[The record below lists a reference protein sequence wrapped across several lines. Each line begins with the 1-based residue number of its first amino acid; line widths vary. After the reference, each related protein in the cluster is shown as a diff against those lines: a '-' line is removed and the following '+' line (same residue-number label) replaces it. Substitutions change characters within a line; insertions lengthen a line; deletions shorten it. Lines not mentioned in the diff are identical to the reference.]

1 MIEDIMKSVEDAGKL
16 KTPEMKAS
24 EKSTATAS
32 VGQIGVSAPVTPPGS
47 EIPSWAQEL
56 IAQNK
61 EMKAELTMFKDM
73 AGKNEIASYLNAK
86 KDFTK
91 KTVHFKLWNGKPVI
105 AWSSLDYK
113 SFNPRAMDALGE
125 NIKSTLTL
133 LDGTQEEVNY
143 IQFIRV
149 NDLVK
154 VPFTSINGKLI
165 EVEWTPELVALCGL
179 KSDKMMLESKFV
191 NV

>member
-1 MIEDIMKSVEDAGKL
+1 MKSVDPKRVEQVKEEVSVSDA
-16 KTPEMKAS
+16 KTN
-24 EKSTATAS
+24 T
-32 VGQIGVSAPVTPPGS
+32 GQIASADPLS
-47 EIPSWAQEL
+47 AALKAESIPAWAQEL

-61 EMKAELTMFKDM
+61 EMKTELQMFKDM
-73 AGKNEIASYLNAK
+73 AGKNEISSYLAGK

-91 KTVHFKLWNGKPVI
+91 KVVHFKIWNGKPVI
-105 AWSSLDYK
+105 AWSNLSYK

-125 NIKSTLTL
+125 NIKTTLTL

-143 IQFIRV
+143 IEFVRV

-165 EVEWTPELVALCGL
+165 EVEWTADLVESCKL
-179 KSDKMMLESKFV
+179 STNKMMLETKFV